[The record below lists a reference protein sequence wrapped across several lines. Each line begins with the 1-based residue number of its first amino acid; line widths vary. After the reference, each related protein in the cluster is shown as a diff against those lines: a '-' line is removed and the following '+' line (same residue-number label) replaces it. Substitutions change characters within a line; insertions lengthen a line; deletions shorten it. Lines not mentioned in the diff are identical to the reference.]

1 MQECVQLERGDCVKR
16 ILSYIYGLAGL
27 GCFAYWLLIGLT
39 ARFGLDMHWMWLAA
53 GGAMTAAG
61 LLCRRNLPRWIRM
74 AWRGLLCAGLVMVLA
89 LECLVISGMNAAPP
103 AGVDYLIVLGAKVEA
118 DGSPSKAL
126 QRRINAAA
134 EYLEQNPQTI
144 VIASGGQGADEPM
157 SEAVCI
163 RNGLAAKAIDE
174 NRVLLEDQSTTTAEN
189 MEFSK
194 AMMRQ
199 TAQVGIVTNN
209 YHIYRAVLLVKHAGI
224 ENVHGLAAE
233 YTGFTLLHYMMRDGA
248 CLIADKLLGNL

>member
-1 MQECVQLERGDCVKR
+1 
-16 ILSYIYGLAGL
+16 
-27 GCFAYWLLIGLT
+27 
-39 ARFGLDMHWMWLAA
+39 
-53 GGAMTAAG
+53 
-61 LLCRRNLPRWIRM
+61 
-74 AWRGLLCAGLVMVLA
+74 MVLA

-209 YHIYRAVLLVKHAGI
+209 YHIYRAVLLAKHAGI